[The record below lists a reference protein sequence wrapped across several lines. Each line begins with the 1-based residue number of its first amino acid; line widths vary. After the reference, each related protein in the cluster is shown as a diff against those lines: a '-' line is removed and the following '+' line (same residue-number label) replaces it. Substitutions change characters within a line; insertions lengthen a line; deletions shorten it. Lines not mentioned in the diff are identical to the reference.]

1 MNCNK
6 ENFYCQR
13 SCHIHHNTLL
23 LFAFNLFTGLYIY
36 TYTYIHTYT
45 NGAIKKLFS
54 PSAFLL
60 CCLVKV
66 PFVFIYSL
74 NNAYSLSLSFS
85 YSVSF
90 LLTLV
95 QFNYKH
101 CLVIINFTGI
111 TRAILQHIRHSFAGI
126 NQAYSYIHV
135 HLHTKLHLHTTYNN
149 KI

>member
-1 MNCNK
+1 MPYSPQYFVTFCVQ
-6 ENFYCQR
+6 FIYWVIYL
-13 SCHIHHNTLL
+13 HINV
-23 LFAFNLFTGLYIY
+23 
-36 TYTYIHTYT
+36 HTQTHTHTHTHT
-45 NGAIKKLFS
+45 NGAIKNVFS